1 MRLMKASLAA
11 AAALLC
17 TCAFAEVNINTADHR
32 QLTEQLRNIGPGK
45 AAAII
50 EYRERNGHFTDVGQ
64 LVEVN
69 GIGDATLEMNRHL
82 LTVGGDGGDGSVGG
96 VSIGGSV
103 GGVSIGGNADGGSVG
118 SGADGGG
125 VSGNAGGG
133 DSGGDDGGQAMPSA
147 SPQAASAARQR
158 LPDTGH

>member
-1 MRLMKASLAA
+1 MKASLAA

-96 VSIGGSV
+96 VSVGGGSV
-103 GGVSIGGNADGGSVG
+103 GGNADGGSAGSVG

>member
-82 LTVGGDGGDGSVGG
+82 LTVGGDGGDGGDGSVGG

-103 GGVSIGGNADGGSVG
+103 GSAG

-133 DSGGDDGGQAMPSA
+133 DGGDDDGGQAMPSA

>member
-1 MRLMKASLAA
+1 MKASLAA

-82 LTVGGDGGDGSVGG
+82 LTVGGDGGDGGDGSVGG

-103 GGVSIGGNADGGSVG
+103 GGGSVGGNADGGSAG

-125 VSGNAGGG
+125 VSGNADGG
-133 DSGGDDGGQAMPSA
+133 DGGDDDGGQAMPSA

>member
-1 MRLMKASLAA
+1 MRLIKTSLAA

-50 EYRERNGHFTDVGQ
+50 EHRERHGHFTDVEQ
-64 LVEVN
+64 LTEVT

-82 LTVGGDGGDGSVGG
+82 LTIGGEGGDVGVGSGSGDGDSGVSGSADGSAGDSDSGDGGH
-96 VSIGGSV
+96 
-103 GGVSIGGNADGGSVG
+103 
-118 SGADGGG
+118 
-125 VSGNAGGG
+125 
-133 DSGGDDGGQAMPSA
+133 AMPSA
-147 SPQAASAARQR
+147 SPPPAASAARER
-158 LPDTGH
+158 LPDAGY

>member
-1 MRLMKASLAA
+1 MRLIKTTLAG

-50 EYRERNGHFTDVGQ
+50 EYRERHGHFTDVGQ
-64 LVEVN
+64 LTEVI

-82 LTVGGDGGDGSVGG
+82 LTIGGDGDGD
-96 VSIGGSV
+96 
-103 GGVSIGGNADGGSVG
+103 
-118 SGADGGG
+118 
-125 VSGNAGGG
+125 GGG
-133 DSGGDDGGQAMPSA
+133 DSGDGKHAMPSA
-147 SPQAASAARQR
+147 SPPPQAASAARER
-158 LPDTGH
+158 LPDAGY

>member
-1 MRLMKASLAA
+1 MKASLAA

-103 GGVSIGGNADGGSVG
+103 GGGSVG
-118 SGADGGG
+118 
-125 VSGNAGGG
+125 GNAGGG

>member
-1 MRLMKASLAA
+1 MKASLAA

-82 LTVGGDGGDGSVGG
+82 LTVGGDGGDGGDGSVGG

-103 GGVSIGGNADGGSVG
+103 GSAG

-133 DSGGDDGGQAMPSA
+133 DGGDDDGGQAMPSA

>member
-103 GGVSIGGNADGGSVG
+103 GGGSVGGHADGGSAG

-125 VSGNAGGG
+125 VSGNADGG
-133 DSGGDDGGQAMPSA
+133 DGGDDDGGQAMPSA

>member
-103 GGVSIGGNADGGSVG
+103 GGGSVGGNADGGSVG

-133 DSGGDDGGQAMPSA
+133 DGGDDDGGQAMPSA